1 MTTIVCGD
9 DHAVFLEALV
19 PVLERHGMRVV
30 GTGLSLKE
38 VVRTVERTAPD
49 VCLLD
54 RNFADGEHDDGV
66 ESVLAVSPG
75 TKVIMLTA
83 DPSHDAVLRALR
95 AGAAG
100 YLHKTKS
107 LEHLLGT
114 INRVVHGEVL
124 VGLPA
129 QQRAR
134 VAGGPPDIEL
144 RARQLTVRE
153 RQCLALLVDGHST
166 VAMAER
172 LGVSVATVRTHVRAL
187 LTKLGAHSRLEAASL
202 AVRHGLVEPADASL
216 AAEAL

>member
-19 PVLERHGMRVV
+19 PVLEDRGMRVV
-30 GTGLSLKE
+30 GTGASLGE
-38 VVRTVERTAPD
+38 VVARVRDTEPD

-54 RNFADGEHDDGV
+54 RSFGGDRTEGV
-66 ESVLAVSPG
+66 EPVLRASPR

-83 DPSHDAVLRALR
+83 DPSHDAVLAALR

-100 YLHKTKS
+100 YVHKTRG

-114 INRVVHGEVL
+114 IKRVVRGEVL
-124 VGLPA
+124 VELPA
-129 QQRAR
+129 PRRAPGVPR
-134 VAGGPPDIEL
+134 DVTL

-153 RQCLALLVDGHST
+153 RQCLALLVDGHAT
-166 VAMAER
+166 VAMAEL

-187 LTKLGAHSRLEAASL
+187 LTKLGAHSRLEAAAL
-202 AVRHGLVEPADASL
+202 AVRHGLVEPAASE
-216 AAEAL
+216 AAAL